1 MNIRQR
7 ENRLKVWLT
16 DKNLIRFKCPELT
29 LRKEACIKRIVG
41 TDMGTRSYM
50 KSTRPEAMYVFEG
63 VVLQKIIHFILKMN
77 LRHKMTLALNF
88 PWVAII

>member
-1 MNIRQR
+1 
-7 ENRLKVWLT
+7 
-16 DKNLIRFKCPELT
+16 
-29 LRKEACIKRIVG
+29 
-41 TDMGTRSYM
+41 M

-63 VVLQKIIHFILKMN
+63 IVLQKIIHLILKMN